1 VSDQPM
7 RIRAITAEERGR
19 YGYGEEAKWEVEN
32 HEGGMVWLTQAE
44 AESLYASLASVL
56 GPLKA
61 KPGEQKPGTV
71 RVRIAVAVDD
81 TGDFQATASC
91 EGGVATDARE
101 AAEDFLYGAANGDPR
116 PFHVVMVEADVP
128 LPVTPTVEG
137 HVHGEGQ

>member
-1 VSDQPM
+1 VEVSDQFM

-19 YGYGEEAKWEVEN
+19 YGYGEEAKWEMEN

-71 RVRIAVAVDD
+71 RVRIAVAIDD
-81 TGDFQATASC
+81 RGDFQATASC
-91 EGGVATDARE
+91 EGGRVTNARG
-101 AAEDFLYGAANGDPR
+101 AAEDFLIDAQHPDQR
-116 PFHVVMVEADVP
+116 PYHVVFVEADVP

-137 HVHGEGQ
+137 EVQS